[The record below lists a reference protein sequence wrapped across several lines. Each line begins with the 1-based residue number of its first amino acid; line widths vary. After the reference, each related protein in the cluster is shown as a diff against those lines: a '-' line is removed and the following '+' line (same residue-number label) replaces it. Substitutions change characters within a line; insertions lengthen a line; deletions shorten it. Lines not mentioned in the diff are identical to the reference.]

1 MGGSCSPEFVDYLLR
16 QQLLDRLFGW
26 KVRDPLLLFWAL
38 RFHAVILMDTDLLTL
53 ARAFDSDN
61 KCREYL
67 EDLRWPDGVR
77 CTRCQSNK
85 ISHIAKRNQY
95 DCDSCRYQFSVTA
108 GSIFHDSHL
117 PLWKWFAAVYL
128 MCESEKGIS
137 ASQVKRTLKVTHK
150 TAWYLCHR
158 IRAAMKE
165 VNPKPLKGTV
175 ENDDTRHGGM
185 RREMGEGDLDNKT
198 TIGVGIE
205 RGRAIRLPVDG
216 REVTKSVGP
225 FLQKTTGPDT
235 EHIYTDS
242 AATFEVA
249 DCGTAEQPGVD
260 HSAQGWVRG
269 DVHTNSIEGA
279 QSLSKR
285 SVIGSYHQLTN
296 KYLQSYVDEHA
307 FRLNNRKNQFL
318 FRDTLKRLLST
329 SPLPFEQ
336 LTKDNSA

>member
-1 MGGSCSPEFVDYLLR
+1 MHGARVHQELEARVHQEEDMAATGRYRDCAIRLGGSGGPGLRSSQAKDGWEINKVAEGRGPLALPFLRQGLQHFHPRPVFFGCSPIIRCLGARLLYLSPITQDYPLDLKEACSLLLPFDGCRFFRFFSMGGSCSPEFVDYLLR

-77 CTRCQSNK
+77 CSRCQSNK

-95 DCDSCRYQFSVTA
+95 DCDSCRYQFSVRA

-150 TAWYLCHR
+150 TAWTVNH
-158 IRAAMKE
+158 AKE
-165 VNPKPLKGTV
+165 II
-175 ENDDTRHGGM
+175 M
-185 RREMGEGDLDNKT
+185 
-198 TIGVGIE
+198 
-205 RGRAIRLPVDG
+205 
-216 REVTKSVGP
+216 
-225 FLQKTTGPDT
+225 
-235 EHIYTDS
+235 
-242 AATFEVA
+242 
-249 DCGTAEQPGVD
+249 
-260 HSAQGWVRG
+260 AQGLTT
-269 DVHTNSIEGA
+269 DI
-279 QSLSKR
+279 Q
-285 SVIGSYHQLTN
+285 GSP
-296 KYLQSYVDEHA
+296 A
-307 FRLNNRKNQFL
+307 
-318 FRDTLKRLLST
+318 
-329 SPLPFEQ
+329 
-336 LTKDNSA
+336 